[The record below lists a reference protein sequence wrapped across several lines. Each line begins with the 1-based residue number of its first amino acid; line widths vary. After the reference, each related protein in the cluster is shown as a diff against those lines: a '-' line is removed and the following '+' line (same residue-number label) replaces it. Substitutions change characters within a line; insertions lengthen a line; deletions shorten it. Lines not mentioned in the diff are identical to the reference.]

1 MMSPTALSQID
12 LHDVVQVA
20 TPRAVEVWLDS
31 VPDPRVRADQLADLS
46 DAQVRD
52 LVRLLVP
59 ASAGDLFNSLDPY
72 VVAEVLQV
80 VPAPVAAG
88 LLDSLKS
95 DNAAE
100 VLRLLDDGECDTLL
114 SAMAQVRS
122 AVVRGLLAWPEDSAG
137 AAMNAD
143 VVTIRPTEDVQQA
156 VRTIQAQSSA
166 EETAEVY
173 VTAGDVGAGTLHG
186 VVSFRDL
193 VLAPADV
200 LVADLMRDDLVT
212 VGPTADQEE
221 AARLLTG
228 HRLAALPV
236 VDDGV
241 LIGVLT
247 PNDVADIVE
256 EEATEDA
263 ARQGGSQPLD
273 VPYLKASPWLLW
285 RKRVVWMLVLFI
297 AEMYTGS
304 VMRAFEDELDTVV
317 ALSFFIPLLIGTGG
331 NAGTQITTTL
341 IRAMATGQV
350 RLRDMGRVLLKE
362 VSTGTMLA
370 VTMATAA
377 LLRAFTLGVGIEVGL
392 TVAVSAAAIVI
403 WSSLIASILP
413 LLLRRIGIDPAV
425 VSGPMIAT
433 IVDGTGLIIYFQ
445 VARLFVTS
453 LGA

>member
-31 VPDPRVRADQLADLS
+31 VSDPRVRADQLADLS

-80 VPAPVAAG
+80 VPAPMAAG

-193 VLAPADV
+193 VLAPADA

-362 VSTGTMLA
+362 VSTSTMLA

-445 VARLFVTS
+445 VARLFVTA